1 MVVLDRFRIHSMG
14 SFMEPGN
21 LTDKVSDLRWFPETF
36 LTKSRTITEPQETL
50 LTMSGAIAEPQETFL
65 TMSGTIAEPRF

>member
-1 MVVLDRFRIHSMG
+1 MVVLDRFRIHSLG

-36 LTKSRTITEPQETL
+36 LTKSRTITEPQEIL
-50 LTMSGAIAEPQETFL
+50 LTMSGAIAESQETFL